1 VTALLI
7 ELASRVTR
15 RDIVNLLLLGRYSAN
30 GNLSPVFRMV
40 VVTSDLDEPLSHL
53 IGS

>member
-1 VTALLI
+1 VTTLLI
-7 ELASRVTR
+7 ELASRAAR

-30 GNLSPVFRMV
+30 GNSSSMFRMV

-53 IGS
+53 MGS